1 MVCKTAGKE
10 ARNMYEEGQ
19 ETPERPG
26 WAGGDVDDYI
36 FKTEQDWL
44 ISDR

>member
-1 MVCKTAGKE
+1 
-10 ARNMYEEGQ
+10 MYEESQ
-19 ETPERPG
+19 ETVERQG
-26 WAGGDVDDYI
+26 RAGGDVDDYI